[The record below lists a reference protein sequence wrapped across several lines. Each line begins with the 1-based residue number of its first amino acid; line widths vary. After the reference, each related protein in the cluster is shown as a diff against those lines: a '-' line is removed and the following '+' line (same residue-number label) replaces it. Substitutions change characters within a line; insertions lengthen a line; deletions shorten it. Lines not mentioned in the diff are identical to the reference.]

1 MYYVIV
7 RRGDFQKFD
16 LLHKTFGTVTS
27 VVWDQRV
34 HERRRSVDP
43 RQAEDRR
50 RLDRRGPVPV
60 SWKALGFVVA
70 ERAI

>member
-27 VVWDQRV
+27 VVWDSRV
-34 HERRRSVDP
+34 HERRLTVDP
-43 RQAEDRR
+43 LDGEDQRHIDRR
-50 RLDRRGPVPV
+50 EPAPA
-60 SWKALGFVVA
+60 SWTALGFVVV
-70 ERAI
+70 ERRV